1 MPLVK
6 KKNNVLVIAAH
17 PDDEILGCGGT
28 LAKLKKNGFEI
39 HIFFLSDGITARY
52 EKKDF
57 NSIKVQKEIKNRN
70 LQAVNALKKIGVKK
84 NNISFGTRDCCRL
97 DQVPLIDLV
106 KDIEKELDVVKPK
119 IIFTNWHND
128 LNIDH
133 KITNNALRVA
143 VRPVNKN
150 YIEEI
155 LSFEVLSSTEWNSLD
170 SFNPNYFVDIS
181 NFIDLKCKSF
191 NQYKDEI
198 RKKPH
203 PRTIENIKALAKY
216 RGGQSGFNYAE
227 AFFLIKKYIK

>member
-1 MPLVK
+1 M
-6 KKNNVLVIAAH
+6 
-17 PDDEILGCGGT
+17 
-28 LAKLKKNGFEI
+28 F
-39 HIFFLSDGITARY
+39 
-52 EKKDF
+52 
-57 NSIKVQKEIKNRN
+57 
-70 LQAVNALKKIGVKK
+70 
-84 NNISFGTRDCCRL
+84 
-97 DQVPLIDLV
+97 
-106 KDIEKELDVVKPK
+106 
-119 IIFTNWHND
+119 ND
-128 LNIDH
+128 LSPG
-133 KITNNALRVA
+133 NALRVA

-181 NFIDLKCKSF
+181 NFIDLKCNSF